1 MGIGRGRSGAWRQG
15 KGKGNDRR
23 GRCEGYGNR
32 GKTKEKEWDDGG
44 EEGNRREGRW
54 EIREGRVKDGDD
66 R

>member
-1 MGIGRGRSGAWRQG
+1 MEVR
-15 KGKGNDRR
+15 KGKGGDRR

-32 GKTKEKEWDDGG
+32 GKRKEKEWDDGG

-54 EIREGRVKDGDD
+54 EIGDGRVTDGDD